1 MLTSSTCIQCNRAAS
16 VLLTR
21 ARPMGP
27 GEYQICVPC
36 ARRVRVEQDVTISD
50 STSPAHG
57 QPVLAGASTTYSPV
71 RVNGGAG
78 KLSERGRGNL

>member
-1 MLTSSTCIQCNRAAS
+1 VTSNECIQCNRAAA

-21 ARPMGP
+21 SRPMGP

-36 ARRVRVEQDVTISD
+36 ALRLRREQDVTISD
-50 STSPAHG
+50 SSSRAHG

-78 KLSERGRGNL
+78 KLSERGRGNF